1 MIVYNCHMIKKSHSE
16 HPHHISEFQDFSSLM
31 AGISMVDEVVQYRR
45 MIMEEERVV
54 SVDQALSI
62 TRSYE
67 EHPDEPAVLQRAH
80 AFARSLKEIPV
91 RIDPLER
98 IAGNRTPGIRSGVV
112 FPEAGISWLEREFDT
127 LDTRDQ
133 DRFAKTEK
141 ERSILFD
148 TLIPFWKGRTLE
160 DYINREMGDEVRDIA
175 KVVKINQKDHAQG
188 HIAPDVAL
196 WLEKGPSG
204 LLEMV
209 RTAAAAADRN
219 DREKQDFYKAQEI
232 ALKAA
237 SDFMLRYSSLAAG
250 LLETSAEGYRREY
263 LNDIR
268 ENCRILASE
277 PPTGFYQALQ
287 SLWFLFVLLQAES
300 NASSFSPG
308 RMDQY
313 LFPYLK
319 DDLEEGNISLEEA
332 QELLEHLWLS
342 FNKIVY
348 LRNTEGARYFA
359 GFPIGFNVAVGGQT
373 AAGEDA
379 SNLLSW
385 MCLKAQ
391 EHIGLPQPNLSVRL
405 HRNSPDD
412 FIDTCS
418 HVIGLGSGMPQ
429 IFNDESIIPS
439 LQNAGISRD
448 DAMNYA
454 VVGCVELTTPGN
466 NLGWSD
472 AAMFNMVKALEL
484 AMNDG
489 ICLQTGQR
497 IGPALGSLGD
507 YRTYEDLEKAFRGQM
522 DFFISKMIT
531 CCDFVD
537 RAHAKVLPSPFL
549 SCVIDNCVEKGVDV
563 TAGGARYNLSGIQLI
578 QAANVADSLTSL
590 KQILFDERSLTGEE
604 FLNALKVN
612 WRGFE
617 KLRQRILRKIPK
629 YGNDNAG
636 VDQVGARWVN
646 SFADTLAGYTNARGG
661 VYHTGLYT
669 VSAHVPMGKNV
680 GASAD
685 GRISGSPLADGGISA
700 MYGRDE
706 KGPTALLQS
715 VSRIPSLRASN
726 GTLLN
731 MKFLPDFFQ
740 SVEDLKKFSAMLRTF
755 VRLKIHH
762 VQFNVVRKEDLL
774 DAQTHPEAYKGLTI
788 RVAGYTAYFTELA
801 RDLQDEIIARTGYGA
816 QE

>member
-1 MIVYNCHMIKKSHSE
+1 MRKNADSE
-16 HPHHISEFQDFSSLM
+16 TSSRDGRWSDYPRLM
-31 AGISMVDEVVQYRR
+31 SRLSLSGEVAEYRR
-45 MIMEEERVV
+45 IIMDEERIV
-54 SVDQALSI
+54 SVDQALII
-62 TRSYE
+62 TRSYNDN
-67 EHPDEPAVLQRAH
+67 PDDPVILKRAR
-80 AFARSLKEIPV
+80 AFARSLEEIPI

-98 IAGNRTPGIRSGVV
+98 IVGNRTPGIRSGVI
-112 FPEAGISWLEREFDT
+112 FPEAGLSWLEKEFDT

-133 DRFAKTEK
+133 DRFAKTAED
-141 ERSILFD
+141 RSVLFD
-148 TLIPFWKGRTLE
+148 TLLPFWKGRTLE
-160 DYINREMGDEVRDIA
+160 DYIYGEMGGEIRDIS

-188 HIAPDVAL
+188 HIAPDAVL
-196 WLEKGPSG
+196 WLNKGPAGILDLVRQASG
-204 LLEMV
+204 QAAGDPDKRDFHSAQMIVLE
-209 RTAAAAADRN
+209 
-219 DREKQDFYKAQEI
+219 
-232 ALKAA
+232 AA
-237 SDFMLRYSSLAAG
+237 SAFMLRYSALAEE
-250 LLETSAEGYRREY
+250 LLTSGAAGYRRDY
-263 LNDIR
+263 LKALRD
-268 ENCRILASE
+268 NCHSLASR
-277 PPTGFYQALQ
+277 PAQGFYQALQ

-313 LFPYLK
+313 LLPYLQS
-319 DDLEEGNISLEEA
+319 DLESGALTLEEA

-359 GFPIGFNVAVGGQT
+359 GFPIGFNVAVGGLDRE
-373 AAGEDA
+373 GKDA
-379 SNLLSW
+379 SNLVSW

-405 HRNSPDD
+405 HSASPDD
-412 FIDTCS
+412 FTDFCS

-429 IFNDESIIPS
+429 IFNDESIIPA
-439 LQNAGISRD
+439 LQNVGITRE
-448 DAMNYA
+448 DALNYA

-484 AMNDG
+484 AVNNG
-489 ICLQTGQR
+489 VCLQTGVQ

-507 YRTYEDLEKAFRGQM
+507 FSSYEELETAFRGQV
-522 DFFISKMIT
+522 DYFIRQMIR

-537 RAHAKVLPSPFL
+537 RAHALVVPSPFL
-549 SCVIDNCVEKGVDV
+549 SSVIDNCIEKGTDV

-578 QAANVADSLTSL
+578 QVANVADSLTAL
-590 KQILFDERSLTGEE
+590 KTLVFDEKSLGGEE
-604 FLNALKVN
+604 FLKALKAD
-612 WRGFE
+612 WKGYE
-617 KLRQRILRKIPK
+617 KLRQRILRRIPK

-636 VDQVGARWVN
+636 VDAVGALWVN
-646 SFADTLAGYTNARGG
+646 YFADSLARFTNARGG
-661 VYHTGLYT
+661 QYHTGLYT
-669 VSAHVPMGKNV
+669 VSAHVPMGRNV
-680 GASAD
+680 GASPD
-685 GRISGSPLADGGISA
+685 GRYSGSPLADGGISA

-731 MKFLPDFFQ
+731 MKFLPDFFT
-740 SVEDLKKFSAMLRTF
+740 SPEDLRKFSAMLKTF

-774 DAQTHPEAYKGLTI
+774 DAQKHPEAYKGLTI

>member
-1 MIVYNCHMIKKSHSE
+1 MIKNLLLNNSRKDDE
-16 HPHHISEFQDFSSLM
+16 GGTLSSLLAGLPM
-31 AGISMVDEVVQYRR
+31 ADEIEQYRQV
-45 MIMEEERVV
+45 IMEEERIV
-54 SVDQALSI
+54 SMEQAVSI
-62 TRSYE
+62 TNSYK
-67 EHPDEPAVLQRAH
+67 EHPDQPVILQRAL
-80 AFARSLKEIPV
+80 AFARSLEEIPI

-98 IAGNRTPGIRSGVV
+98 IVGNRTPGIRSGVV
-112 FPEAGISWLEREFDT
+112 FPEAGISWLEKEYDS

-133 DRFAKTEK
+133 DRFSKTE
-141 ERSILFD
+141 ENRSTLYD

-160 DYINREMGDEVRDIA
+160 DYIHGEMGRKISDIA
-175 KVVKINQKDHAQG
+175 KVVKVNQKDHAQG
-188 HIAPDVAL
+188 HIAPHVSL
-196 WLEKGPSG
+196 WLKMGPSG
-204 LLEMV
+204 LLELV
-209 RTAAAAADRN
+209 EAAAARTGGDQ
-219 DREKQDFYKAQEI
+219 EKLDFYKAQRI
-232 ALKAA
+232 TLKAA
-237 SDFMLRYSSLAAG
+237 SDFMIRYSALASLLLDTSGGEYHRESLQNIRDNCRSLA
-250 LLETSAEGYRREY
+250 SRP
-263 LNDIR
+263 
-268 ENCRILASE
+268 AS
-277 PPTGFYQALQ
+277 GFYQALQ

-313 LFPYLK
+313 LYPYLK
-319 DDLEEGNISLEEA
+319 EDLDSGRLKLEEA
-332 QELLEHLWLS
+332 QILLEHLWLS

-348 LRNTEGARYFA
+348 MRNTEGARYFA
-359 GFPIGFNVAVGGQT
+359 GFPIGFNVVVAGQT
-373 AAGEDA
+373 PEGGEA

-405 HRNSPDD
+405 YRDSPDD
-412 FIDTCS
+412 FIDFCS

-439 LQNAGISRD
+439 LQNIGISRN
-448 DAMNYA
+448 DALNYA

-484 AMNDG
+484 ALNNG
-489 ICLQTGQR
+489 VCLQTGQQ
-497 IGPALGSLGD
+497 IGPDLGSLRD
-507 YRTYEDLEKAFRGQM
+507 YKSYEELEEAFRGQVNH
-522 DFFISKMIT
+522 FVKEMIQ

-537 RAHAKVLPSPFL
+537 RAHARVVPSPFL
-549 SCVIDNCVEKGVDV
+549 SSVIDNCIEKGIDV
-563 TAGGARYNLSGIQLI
+563 TAGGAFYNLSGIQLI
-578 QAANVADSLTSL
+578 QVANVADSLKAL
-590 KQILFDERSLTGEE
+590 KQLIFDERSLTGGEY
-604 FLNALKVN
+604 LNALKAD
-612 WRGFE
+612 WKGYE
-617 KLRQRILRKIPK
+617 KLRQKVLRKVPK
-629 YGNDNAG
+629 YGNDHRD
-636 VDQVGARWVN
+636 VDLTGSRWVHY
-646 SFADTLAGYTNARGG
+646 FADLLSKHTNARGG

-680 GASAD
+680 GAGAD
-685 GRISGSPLADGGISA
+685 GRLSGSPLADGGISC

-706 KGPTALLQS
+706 KGPTALLRS

-731 MKFLPDFFQ
+731 MKFLPEFFL
-740 SVEDLKKFSAMLRTF
+740 SDEDLKKFSAMLRTM

-774 DAQTHPEAYKGLTI
+774 DAQKNPESHKGLTI

-816 QE
+816 QES